1 MKHQWIYIIMLL
13 LLLPGKTE
21 GQAIRIIPQ
30 KISVHNDS
38 IHIALSMD
46 LNSVKPGSLTALT
59 FTPVLTD
66 PTHRLPLSPVVV
78 SGTQRSRYE
87 QRERALSD
95 KAAPAP
101 YRIIRGNMS
110 GQVDYKVTVPYASW
124 MAHAAL
130 LLTQEI
136 KDCCDLRLLA
146 TDTLTGN
153 LALGSDHTPSP
164 TPHRARKPRR
174 TSVTLSGETL
184 AGCIPMVSYLTP
196 LPKKNGKQ
204 RSDKTTLYIDYPL
217 NKYDI
222 FPDFRNNRQ
231 ELGKIDSI
239 LMPVL
244 ESGYTKI
251 KQISIRGYASPDGPY
266 RRNEKLSTN
275 RSQHFTNYIKNIYR
289 LPQELF
295 TVSSVAEDWDG
306 LIRLLEQTDPPYKQE
321 VLSTIHRYGLSE
333 DSEKQLMELPDN
345 VYGKLCSDL
354 FPLLRRI
361 EVTVNYE
368 IARIETKDAVTL
380 IYSYPELLSLEE
392 MYEVARYYRPGTMQ
406 YREVYEIAAY
416 HFPQDVIANV
426 NAASAVMLS
435 GDLKSAWNYLSKVE
449 DDPRAWNN
457 MGVLTLMEG
466 DPAGA
471 AIWFRKAVGVEPMK
485 ARANLEKA
493 ENEELNNE
501 HE

>member
-110 GQVDYKVTVPYASW
+110 GQVGYKVTVPYASW

-239 LMPVL
+239 LMPR
-244 ESGYTKI
+244 T
-251 KQISIRGYASPDGPY
+251 
-266 RRNEKLSTN
+266 
-275 RSQHFTNYIKNIYR
+275 
-289 LPQELF
+289 
-295 TVSSVAEDWDG
+295 
-306 LIRLLEQTDPPYKQE
+306 
-321 VLSTIHRYGLSE
+321 
-333 DSEKQLMELPDN
+333 
-345 VYGKLCSDL
+345 
-354 FPLLRRI
+354 
-361 EVTVNYE
+361 
-368 IARIETKDAVTL
+368 
-380 IYSYPELLSLEE
+380 
-392 MYEVARYYRPGTMQ
+392 GT
-406 YREVYEIAAY
+406 
-416 HFPQDVIANV
+416 
-426 NAASAVMLS
+426 
-435 GDLKSAWNYLSKVE
+435 G
-449 DDPRAWNN
+449 
-457 MGVLTLMEG
+457 
-466 DPAGA
+466 
-471 AIWFRKAVGVEPMK
+471 
-485 ARANLEKA
+485 
-493 ENEELNNE
+493 
-501 HE
+501 